1 MYVIA
6 VKSCITYLLKIKVK
20 MKFIVGF
27 VLFGLVT
34 SGKLDFSLIV
44 KDLKEFFFMLKMEIC
59 MFSILIEFIQRF

>member
-44 KDLKEFFFMLKMEIC
+44 KDLKEFFLC
-59 MFSILIEFIQRF
+59 